1 MIAWRLW
8 GGLNDDMSSE
18 EVDDAV
24 GSRKIWQPEGMSESL
39 RELVFPMA
47 MQRFIYCRTITTMG
61 INDFSRT
68 IATENH
74 SSHEWLLSSARCY
87 CDPYIYSTILK

>member
-47 MQRFIYCRTITTMG
+47 MQRFIY
-61 INDFSRT
+61 
-68 IATENH
+68 
-74 SSHEWLLSSARCY
+74 
-87 CDPYIYSTILK
+87 